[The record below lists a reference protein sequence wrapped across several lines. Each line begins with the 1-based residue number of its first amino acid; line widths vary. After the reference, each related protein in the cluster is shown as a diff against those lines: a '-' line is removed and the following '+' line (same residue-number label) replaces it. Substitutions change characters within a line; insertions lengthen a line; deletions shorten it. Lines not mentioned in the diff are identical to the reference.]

1 MGSALAEKL
10 AREGHTV
17 TLVTPLYQ
25 VAPFTEYTLEL
36 PRIKRTL
43 FSLNVDVVTEHTL
56 DHIEPGVAKGTHI
69 YDPRKSAVWE
79 IDSVVLVT
87 SRYSDESLF
96 RELEADPGALK
107 REGIQGLYRIGD
119 CVSPRLIAD
128 AIFDGHRLAREID
141 SADPAVPLPYIREY
155 RVLGRSDA
163 EFDAVLDGKK
173 VEARSSRTKV
183 SVSK

>member
-1 MGSALAEKL
+1 MVEGKRPAGKRVLVYDCDGYYMGSALAEKL

-43 FSLNVDVVTEHTL
+43 FSLNVNVVTEHTL
-56 DHIEPGVAKGTHI
+56 DHMSLGVAKGTHI

-87 SRYSDESLF
+87 SRYSDKSLF

-119 CVSPRLIAD
+119 CVSAADRRCGSRRSPPRA
-128 AIFDGHRLAREID
+128 GNQ
-141 SADPAVPLPYIREY
+141 
-155 RVLGRSDA
+155 LG
-163 EFDAVLDGKK
+163 
-173 VEARSSRTKV
+173 
-183 SVSK
+183 

>member
-1 MGSALAEKL
+1 MSDVIDRDGFRANVGIVLMGGTGKLFLGRRTGGKGWQFPQGGMRRGESAE
-10 AREGHTV
+10 
-17 TLVTPLYQ
+17 
-25 VAPFTEYTLEL
+25 
-36 PRIKRTL
+36 
-43 FSLNVDVVTEHTL
+43 
-56 DHIEPGVAKGTHI
+56 
-69 YDPRKSAVWE
+69 
-79 IDSVVLVT
+79 
-87 SRYSDESLF
+87 ESLF